1 MDDADETRPQDDP
14 QGSGLARRGA
24 LRGALIASLVMLLVA
39 AARGTWDLWLLVGAA
54 IALALGVLVG
64 APKRTFASSFL
75 GTRSR
80 LLLKD
85 SQPPGLADAV
95 LARIP
100 DPVILVDQ
108 RALVVEA
115 NAAARV
121 LLPGLKTGHPLSFAL
136 RSPDVLGAIDKV
148 LTSGAALRIEYS
160 ERVPTE
166 RTFEVHI
173 GPLKSD
179 AAEADLGSG
188 VVLFFRDLTSA
199 RRLESMRA
207 DFVANASHE
216 LRTPLAS
223 LLGFIE
229 TLQGPARNDAK
240 ARERFLDIMRGQAQ
254 RMKRLIDDLLS
265 LSRIEMR
272 AHVTPTEAVDLTSIA
287 GQMVETLAP
296 LAQER
301 GVVIHARLPDH
312 PLPVLGDR
320 DELLRVVENLIENAV
335 KYGESGGRV
344 DVELT
349 RLSGAGEAAQPQILL
364 SVQDYGPGIALEHLP
379 RLTERFYRVDVA
391 ESRDKGGTG
400 LGLAIVKH
408 IVNRHRGQL
417 DITSEPGNGARFAIT
432 LPEAAG
438 ERIAPGRSAREG

>member
-1 MDDADETRPQDDP
+1 MADPDDP
-14 QGSGLARRGA
+14 STQNEPDLARRSA
-24 LRGALIASLVMLLVA
+24 FRGALTAGFIVLLA
-39 AARGTWDLWLLVGAA
+39 AAFREIWDVWLLAA
-54 IALALGVLVG
+54 AALALPLSLLIAGHRQTLT
-64 APKRTFASSFL
+64 RRLL

-80 LLLKD
+80 LQAKEVR
-85 SQPPGLADAV
+85 QPGLADAV
-95 LARIP
+95 LAHIP

-108 RALVVEA
+108 RTLVVEA

-136 RSPDVLGAIDKV
+136 RSPDVLGAIDQV
-148 LTSGAALRIEYS
+148 LGSGNPLRIEYS
-160 ERVPTE
+160 ERIPTE

-179 AAEADLGSG
+179 ASMIDLGPG

-199 RRLESMRA
+199 RRLEAMRA

-229 TLQGPARNDAK
+229 TLQGPARDDAK

-272 AHVTPTEAVDLTSIA
+272 AHVAPTGTVDLRSVTS
-287 GQMVETLAP
+287 QMVETLSP
-296 LAQER
+296 LARER
-301 GVVIHARLPDH
+301 GVTLNAQLPDH
-312 PLPVLGDR
+312 PVPVLGDR
-320 DELLRVVENLIENAV
+320 DELLRVLENLIENAV
-335 KYGESGGRV
+335 KYGQSGGRV
-344 DVELT
+344 DVELA
-349 RLSGAGEAAQPQILL
+349 RRAGSGQEAQPQAVL
-364 SVQDYGPGIALEHLP
+364 SIQDYGPGIAPEHLP

-408 IVNRHRGQL
+408 IVNRHRGHL
-417 DITSEPGNGARFAIT
+417 EISSEPGQGARFSVV
-432 LPEAAG
+432 LPEVGNVAK
-438 ERIAPGRSAREG
+438 